1 MELSRV
7 GYLLAIPF
15 FALSLNYFYKKK
27 NKNILE
33 KVLLFFS
40 LVGLLADIAFTLK
53 HFHVA
58 F

>member
-7 GYLLAIPF
+7 GYLLAIHF

>member
-7 GYLLAIPF
+7 GDLLAIPF

-33 KVLLFFS
+33 KVLLLFS

>member
-1 MELSRV
+1 MEVSHL
-7 GYLLAIPF
+7 GDMLAIPF
-15 FALSLNYFYKKK
+15 FALSLNYFHEKK
-27 NKNILE
+27 NKNNLE

>member
-1 MELSRV
+1 MEVSHL
-7 GYLLAIPF
+7 GDILAIPF
-15 FALSLNYFYKKK
+15 FAISLKYFYEKK

-33 KVLLFFS
+33 KVLLLFS